1 VHELTCKLLPATRGV
16 SSVKK
21 NSTKVR
27 QVAPAR
33 ERLNVLMEAV
43 AFVIAQRQMKQHW
56 PTLHRATLSSII

>member
-1 VHELTCKLLPATRGV
+1 
-16 SSVKK
+16 VKK

-27 QVAPAR
+27 QVAPTR

-43 AFVIAQRQMKQHW
+43 AFVIAQRQMKRHW